1 MQSVNPKEA
10 VLDTAYLQVRYKMSF
25 WDESHEARYEG
36 ERVVNIGSAFQNDY
50 SLIFSLHED
59 SCRKMVVEGADAI
72 PNITEGV
79 YPMELYIRKD
89 KKSFTVYRSFPRG

>member
-1 MQSVNPKEA
+1 M
-10 VLDTAYLQVRYKMSF
+10 
-25 WDESHEARYEG
+25 
-36 ERVVNIGSAFQNDY
+36 
-50 SLIFSLHED
+50 
-59 SCRKMVVEGADAI
+59 KMVVEGADAM